1 MSLNALWEKPE
12 NMNIKP
18 WGLSV
23 MELIQLAT
31 HRVITEEEIVQ
42 MQKRFAEAEEKF
54 ERKARNKRTDAKWL
68 EKTYSI

>member
-1 MSLNALWEKPE
+1 
-12 NMNIKP
+12 
-18 WGLSV
+18 